1 MGFVTRIVSD
11 NCLLA
16 TALGTAQELA
26 EKPAGALQASKKLLK
41 RSWRELAASAAK
53 AEFQEYSA
61 RVISADFKEA
71 MTAFFEKRRPDFTK
85 TKN

>member
-1 MGFVTRIVSD
+1 LGFVTRIVSD

-41 RSWRELAASAAK
+41 RSSRELAKKGPTPICRDSTSRPIGHEAA
-53 AEFQEYSA
+53 YC
-61 RVISADFKEA
+61 R
-71 MTAFFEKRRPDFTK
+71 
-85 TKN
+85 